1 MKKLLSLSFCFIF
14 MFTLSFYA
22 EASEPIQVVKAGV
35 DRVIKVLKDPQLKG
49 PDKEKQRKRALRE
62 AVSGVL
68 DFREMAKRSLARQ
81 WRKLSDKQKEEFVDL
96 YRGLLERTYLKKI
109 EAYQNERILY
119 KGQRMRG
126 RYAIVKTLVVTSKQ
140 TEIPVDYKLLKRGDG
155 WIVYDVIIEGVSL
168 VNNYRRQFKSIIRRS
183 SYQGLVKMLK
193 EKNEKG

>member
-1 MKKLLSLSFCFIF
+1 MKRRLTALLVIALVLVVQGF
-14 MFTLSFYA
+14 A
-22 EASEPIQVVKAGV
+22 QASEPIETVKTGV
-35 DRVIKVLKDPQLKG
+35 DRVIKVLKDPALKG
-49 PDKEKQRKRALRE
+49 AEKEKQRKEALRE
-62 AVSGVL
+62 AVSGIL

-81 WRKLSDKQKEEFVDL
+81 WRKLSDRQKDEFVEL

-109 EAYQNERILY
+109 EAYQNEKILY
-119 KGQRMRG
+119 KGQRLRG
-126 RYAIVKTLVVTSKQ
+126 KYAIVKTIVVTSKQ

-183 SYQGLVKMLK
+183 SYEGLVKILR